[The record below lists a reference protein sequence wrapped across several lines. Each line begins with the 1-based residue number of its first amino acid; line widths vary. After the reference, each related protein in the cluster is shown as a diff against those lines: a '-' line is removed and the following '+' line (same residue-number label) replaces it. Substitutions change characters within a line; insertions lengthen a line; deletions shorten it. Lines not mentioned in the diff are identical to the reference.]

1 MKSGS
6 AKAMT
11 KGELLKSI
19 ATEHGLKTKDCS
31 NILNSLV
38 TVAAKEVK
46 KTGVFT
52 IPGLCRIKTR
62 TKPATKACTKM
73 IFGKETKVKAK
84 PAKTVVKAFQLL
96 HSRSRSKEAWH
107 DLYSTFSEAVLLWES
122 HSRGSNVQR
131 LRATGA

>member
-1 MKSGS
+1 MAPMKAMKSGS

-19 ATEHGLKTKDCS
+19 ATEHEMKTKDCS

-62 TKPATKACTKM
+62 VKPATKACTRE
-73 IFGKETKVKAK
+73 IFGEMRKVKAK
-84 PAKTVVKAFQLL
+84 PARTVVKAFPVAALKQ
-96 HSRSRSKEAWH
+96 
-107 DLYSTFSEAVLLWES
+107 
-122 HSRGSNVQR
+122 QI
-131 LRATGA
+131 